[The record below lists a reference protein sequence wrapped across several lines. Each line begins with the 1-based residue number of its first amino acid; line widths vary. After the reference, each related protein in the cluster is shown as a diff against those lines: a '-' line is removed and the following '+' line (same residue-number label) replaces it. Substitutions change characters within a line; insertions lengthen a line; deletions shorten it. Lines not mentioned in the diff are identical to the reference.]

1 MEPVP
6 VVRGPGAKRPRATV
20 QDGRGARGRGSG
32 RTTVSR
38 TGDPTISRPHPSKHV
53 CNTQGPSLARAK
65 ESLDP
70 GIGFAA
76 PGKWALWE
84 RRPSSRRAQ
93 RGGERPRYSAVAVT
107 FNASRIAAGSP
118 PAAAKSAK
126 PSPPGERDL
135 AVI

>member
-53 CNTQGPSLARAK
+53 CNTQGPSLLPESDVSNAQPLRANGYS
-65 ESLDP
+65 SLEQGSDGGSLPPRPQGRSRGSAWPPRGRAGGSPLGP
-70 GIGFAA
+70 GTPQG
-76 PGKWALWE
+76 PPPPPVSG
-84 RRPSSRRAQ
+84 R
-93 RGGERPRYSAVAVT
+93 
-107 FNASRIAAGSP
+107 AAGSHW
-118 PAAAKSAK
+118 
-126 PSPPGERDL
+126 
-135 AVI
+135 